1 MVFPRGYSNCRVGV
15 KSTLNP
21 NEAAPYIKECFERM
35 VLGVYS
41 ANEVRKYI
49 NEQKYPYKGKHFN
62 ISKQTFYN
70 IIRNVAYT
78 GKIKVKE
85 YKKEEEQ
92 IVIGLHPPIV
102 SDDLFK
108 RANDYLNGR
117 VRKFDF
123 KSDKT
128 DLYPLKGF
136 MKCSEHG
143 RTITA
148 YKCQS
153 GNKNWYHYY
162 LCTKPRCQRYR
173 VDWAHEQIKKLLDK
187 ISFTAGMVK
196 VYKSQL
202 ESLIDR
208 DDVTRKT
215 EIKRLE
221 TEIEKFVTRQTNLQN
236 SFLDLDITSSDY
248 NEMKIRIESDLSDKQ
263 VKLDRLK
270 STKSPFKEYLNKT
283 LPMIENL
290 SVYWD
295 KSDGKTKQKILGC
308 IFTEKFENF
317 DFKSCNNIFTPEI
330 KSIMLASKVLKS
342 GKKRQEVKND
352 LLSNMA
358 PPLGLEPR
366 TL

>member
-1 MVFPRGYSNCRVGV
+1 MPTNPTNKISAMIFTIFIQLISRC
-15 KSTLNP
+15 TLP
-21 NEAAPYIKECFERM
+21 
-35 VLGVYS
+35 
-41 ANEVRKYI
+41 
-49 NEQKYPYKGKHFN
+49 HFN
-62 ISKQTFYN
+62 I
-70 IIRNVAYT
+70 
-78 GKIKVKE
+78 
-85 YKKEEEQ
+85 
-92 IVIGLHPPIV
+92 
-102 SDDLFK
+102 
-108 RANDYLNGR
+108 
-117 VRKFDF
+117 
-123 KSDKT
+123 
-128 DLYPLKGF
+128 
-136 MKCSEHG
+136 
-143 RTITA
+143 
-148 YKCQS
+148 
-153 GNKNWYHYY
+153 W
-162 LCTKPRCQRYR
+162 
-173 VDWAHEQIKKLLDK
+173 
-187 ISFTAGMVK
+187 
-196 VYKSQL
+196 L

-248 NEMKIRIESDLSDKQ
+248 NEMKIRIESDLSHKQ

-295 KSDGKTKQKILGC
+295 KADGKTKQKILGC

-330 KSIMLASKVLKS
+330 ESIMLASKVLQKS
-342 GKKRQEVKND
+342 KNKKEVKND

-358 PPLGLEPR
+358 PPQRLELW